1 MKQQTYI
8 FLDLCDTKNSTEKA
22 GKKLLKHLS
31 KINRPLEIQFKE
43 MLNLMNQ
50 CDIVERQNQ
59 KRITNRS
66 THESDDETP
75 KAFQF
80 KNNPFSVFSGIIPG
94 TKWCGTGDI
103 ATTYSDLGKLYRFI
117 GGKVNIIHILAMYHQ
132 YQFRRL
138 FSSIFILHCVGRRIV
153 ESRTKFV

>member
-1 MKQQTYI
+1 M
-8 FLDLCDTKNSTEKA
+8 
-22 GKKLLKHLS
+22 S

-50 CDIVERQNQ
+50 CDIVEKQNM
-59 KRITNRS
+59 KRNQRRNVRPSSS
-66 THESDDETP
+66 TDDNTS

-103 ATTYSDLGKLYRFI
+103 ATTYSDLGKLI
-117 GGKVNIIHILAMYHQ
+117 
-132 YQFRRL
+132 
-138 FSSIFILHCVGRRIV
+138 SSFMRHTEFFDSSVFFPSLCDCERECVTTANKKESLTLIGRRRG
-153 ESRTKFV
+153 EKRTQWKKERRMYGEHKEEKRFVWQK